1 MKSLEVESYA
11 QFMRRPL
18 RQDDPEF
25 WALYGPVLELLKK
38 GISVRKMAIELGLSK
53 EKVVV
58 LLDELVTFGMVE
70 KEYHVAE

>member
-25 WALYGPVLELLKK
+25 WALYGPVLELL
-38 GISVRKMAIELGLSK
+38 RKEAPIEKMVIELGLSK

-58 LLDELVTFGMVE
+58 LLDELVTFGMAR
-70 KEYHVAE
+70 KYYVAE